1 MFSFAMPFLFIL
13 LPLPLLVWKFF
24 PKASIVQTQ
33 ALHVPDINVFVQ
45 QQGKASS
52 QTIKNTK
59 FPFIFAMLIWTLL
72 LLSAANPQWIGDAI
86 KLPIT
91 GRDLLL
97 AVDLSGSMQ
106 EEDMQIEDKYYNR
119 LIAVKVVV
127 SEFIQ
132 KRKGDRLGLIL
143 FADHAYLQTPLTYDS
158 QTVETM
164 LIEAEL
170 GLAGKQTAIGEAI
183 GLAIKRVKD
192 LPIDQTKSR
201 VLVLLTDGANTAG
214 IAPIKV
220 AKLAKQIGLKIYT
233 IGIGADEMTVRTIF
247 GRQKVNP
254 SRDLDEK
261 TLTEIAQVTGGRY
274 FRARDTENLKKIYR
288 LINKIEPIET
298 DNKTYRPIKSLF
310 FWPLGLAFILSLLA
324 ALIQQ
329 KIIPLEPSNKNKR
342 TSYV

>member
-1 MFSFAMPFLFIL
+1 MLSFALPFTFIL
-13 LPLPLLVWKFF
+13 LPLPWLIWRFL
-24 PKASIVQTQ
+24 PKASTIQTQ
-33 ALHVPDINVFVQ
+33 ALQVPDISIFIQ
-45 QQGKASS
+45 QQNSHSTAQIVNKKSPLFMS
-52 QTIKNTK
+52 L
-59 FPFIFAMLIWTLL
+59 LIWILL
-72 LLSAANPQWIGDAI
+72 LLAAANPQWIGDPI
-86 KLPIT
+86 KLPIS

-106 EEDMQIEDKYYNR
+106 EEDMLIEDKYYNR
-119 LIAVKVVV
+119 LVAVKVVV

-192 LPIDQTKSR
+192 LPNEQTQSR
-201 VLVLLTDGANTAG
+201 VMILLTDGANTAG
-214 IAPIKV
+214 IAPVKV
-220 AKLAKQIGLKIYT
+220 AKLAAQIGLKIYT
-233 IGIGADEMTVRTIF
+233 IGMGADEMIVRTIF
-247 GRQKVNP
+247 GRKKVNP

-261 TLTEIAQVTGGRY
+261 TLTEIAQITGGQY
-274 FRARDTENLKKIYR
+274 FRATDSKNLKQIYQT
-288 LINKIEPIET
+288 INQIEPIET

-310 FWPLGLAFILSLLA
+310 FWPLAAAFILTLLA
-324 ALIQQ
+324 SLIY
-329 KIIPLEPSNKNKR
+329 SR
-342 TSYV
+342 TANENL